1 MVVIY
6 IFDTREKK
14 NGHIKQYFDR
24 HGIEYR
30 VEALKVGDYMM
41 EGGRITVDRKASLE
55 EISGNL
61 LNPADKRRFWAE
73 VRRAYTKRL
82 RLVVLVETN
91 KIKKLEDLRQWHSA
105 YTPVSGSALIREMKR
120 LQNAYGV
127 RFEFCPRVSAARRIM
142 EILEENNAES

>member
-1 MVVIY
+1 MIY
-6 IFDTREKK
+6 IFDSREKK
-14 NGHIKQYFDR
+14 NGHIKRYFEG
-24 HGIEYR
+24 HGIPYR
-30 VEALKVGDYMM
+30 VQKLDVGDYMM
-41 EGGRITVDRKASLE
+41 EGGRITVDRKASIE

-73 VRRAYTKRL
+73 VRRAYEKRL

-105 YTPVSGSALIREMKR
+105 YTPVSGSALIREMQR

-127 RFEFCPRVSAARRIM
+127 RFVFCPKVSAARTILQ
-142 EILEENNAES
+142 ILEET